1 MGEGAPYT
9 EVSPPAL
16 LPTSWFGLLPTE
28 LLTTLQIQC
37 IQNLLMSLLRKNY
50 LILLLRSQ
58 CLLLPD
64 QLGGPEKN
72 VKYIQFSKLTYP
84 YGNLYPF
91 QMTNKVLLS

>member
-9 EVSPPAL
+9 EDFFPAL
-16 LPTSWFGLLPTE
+16 LPTSWFGLCLI

-50 LILLLRSQ
+50 LVLLLRSQ

-64 QLGGPEKN
+64 PSGGLEKN
-72 VKYIQFSKLTYP
+72 VKYLQFSKLTYP
-84 YGNLYPF
+84 GNLSPS
-91 QMTNKVLLS
+91 QMNIKVLIS